1 MSMRELTFAQ
11 AIREALD
18 EEMER
23 DERIIVLGEDV
34 GVWGGVFRVTEG
46 LFQKY
51 GPDRVIDTPLSEE
64 GFVGLA
70 VGAAM
75 TGMHPVPEIM
85 FGDFV
90 TLVMDQLVNQAAK
103 MRYMTGGQIQVP
115 LTVRATM
122 GGGRSSGAQHSQSWH
137 AWFAH
142 VPGLKVAVP
151 STPYDAKGLLKTA
164 LRDPNPILF
173 FEDKLMYAKVKG
185 EVPTGEYTI
194 PFGQAEVKRAGTDV
208 TVIALS
214 RMIHPALSAAERLA
228 SEGISVEVIDPRTLT
243 PLDQDTIVNS
253 VAKTG
258 GAVIVDEGY
267 QRFGVTGELAAT
279 VAYGAFDYLDAPVE
293 RLGALDV
300 PIPFTPALEFTT
312 IPDED
317 KIIGAVRRVLEGRK
331 RVWTRKS

>member
-18 EEMER
+18 QEMAQ

-34 GVWGGVFRVTEG
+34 GAWGGVFRTTEG

-64 GFVGLA
+64 GFVGMA

-85 FGDFV
+85 FGDFI

-103 MRYMTGGQIQVP
+103 MRYMTGGQVQVP

-142 VPGLKVAVP
+142 VPGLKVVVP
-151 STPYDAKGLLKTA
+151 STPYDAKGLLTTA
-164 LRDPNPILF
+164 LRDPNPTLF
-173 FEDKLMYAKVKG
+173 FEDKVMYTKVKG
-185 EVPTGEYTI
+185 EVPETEYAI
-194 PFGQAEVKRAGTDV
+194 PFGVADIKRAGTDV

-214 RMIHPALSAAERLA
+214 RMVHTALTAAEKLA
-228 SEGISVEVIDPRTLT
+228 ADGISVEVIDPRTLN
-243 PLDQDTIVNS
+243 PLDKDTIIES
-253 VAKTG
+253 VVKTG

-267 QRFGVTGELAAT
+267 ENFGVTAELAAI
-279 VAYGAFDYLDAPVE
+279 VAYGAFDHLDAPVE
-293 RLGALDV
+293 RVGAMNV
-300 PIPFTPALEFTT
+300 PIPFTPNLEFAT

-317 KIIGAVRRVLEGRK
+317 KVISAVQRVMQGRK
-331 RVWTRKS
+331 RVWTQKS

>member
-1 MSMRELTFAQ
+1 MSTRELTFAQ

-18 EEMER
+18 EEMGR
-23 DERIIVLGEDV
+23 DERIFVLGEDV
-34 GVWGGVFRVTEG
+34 GVWGGVFRTTEG

-51 GPDRVIDTPLSEE
+51 GPERVIDTPLSEE

-75 TGMHPVPEIM
+75 TGLHPVPEIM
-85 FGDFV
+85 FGDFI

-103 MRYMTGGQIQVP
+103 MRYMTGGQVQVP
-115 LTVRATM
+115 ITVRATM

-142 VPGLKVAVP
+142 VPGLKVVVP

-164 LRDPNPILF
+164 LREPNPVIF
-173 FEDKLMYAKVKG
+173 FEDKVMYHKIKG
-185 EVPTGEYTI
+185 PVPEGEYLI
-194 PFGQAEVKRAGTDV
+194 PFGQADIKRAGQDV
-208 TVIALS
+208 TLIALS
-214 RMIHPALSAAERLA
+214 RMVHTALAAAERLA
-228 SEGISVEVIDPRTLT
+228 AEGIQAEVIDPRTLT
-243 PLDQDTIVNS
+243 PLDDKTLIQS

-258 GAVIVDEGY
+258 GAVIIDEGY
-267 QRFGVTGELAAT
+267 NHFGVTAELAAT
-279 VAYGAFDYLDAPVE
+279 VAYGAFDYLDAPIE

-300 PIPFTPALEFTT
+300 PIPFSPVLEFAT

-317 KIIGAVRRVLEGRK
+317 KIIAAVHRVLDGR
-331 RVWTRKS
+331 RPA

>member
-1 MSMRELTFAQ
+1 MSTRELTFAQ

-18 EEMER
+18 EEMAR

-34 GVWGGVFRVTEG
+34 GAWGGVFRTTEG

-51 GPDRVIDTPLSEE
+51 GPERVIDTPLSEE
-64 GFVGLA
+64 GFVGLS

-75 TGMHPVPEIM
+75 TGFHPVPEIM
-85 FGDFV
+85 FGDFI

-142 VPGLKVAVP
+142 VPGLKVVIP

-164 LRDPNPILF
+164 LREPNPVIF
-173 FEDKLMYAKVKG
+173 FEDKVMYAKVKG
-185 EVPTGEYTI
+185 PVPEEEYCI
-194 PFGQAEVKRAGTDV
+194 PFGQADIKRAGKDITL
-208 TVIALS
+208 IAIS
-214 RMIHPALSAAERLA
+214 RMIHPTLAAAEKLA
-228 SEGISVEVIDPRTLT
+228 AEGIEAEVVDPRTLT
-243 PLDQDTIVNS
+243 PLDESTLIES
-253 VAKTG
+253 VKKTG

-267 QRFGVTGELAAT
+267 QHFGATAELAAA

-293 RLGALDV
+293 RLGAMDV
-300 PIPFTPALEFTT
+300 PIPFTPVLENAT
-312 IPDED
+312 IPDEN
-317 KIIGAVRRVLEGRK
+317 KIIAAVHRVLEGR
-331 RVWTRKS
+331 RGA

>member
-1 MSMRELTFAQ
+1 MSTRELTFAQ

-18 EEMER
+18 EEMAR
-23 DERIIVLGEDV
+23 DERIFILGEDV
-34 GVWGGVFRVTEG
+34 GAWGGVFRTTES

-51 GPDRVIDTPLSEE
+51 GGERVIDTPLSEE

-85 FGDFV
+85 FGDFI
-90 TLVMDQLVNQAAK
+90 TLAMDQIVNQAAK
-103 MRYMTGGQIQVP
+103 MRYMTGGQVQVP
-115 LTVRATM
+115 ITIRATM

-142 VPGLKVAVP
+142 VPGLKVVLP

-164 LRDPNPILF
+164 LREPNPVLF
-173 FEDKLMYAKVKG
+173 FEDKVMYHKIKG
-185 EVPTGEYTI
+185 PVPEEEYLI
-194 PFGQAEVKRAGTDV
+194 PFGKADIKREGTDV
-208 TVIALS
+208 TLVALS
-214 RMIHPALSAAERLA
+214 RMIHPTLAAAERLA
-228 SEGISVEVIDPRTLT
+228 AEGINAEVIDPRTLT
-243 PLDQDTIVNS
+243 PLDEETLIKS

-267 QRFGVTGELAAT
+267 THFGATAELAA
-279 VAYGAFDYLDAPVE
+279 VIAYGAFDYLDAPIE
-293 RLGALDV
+293 RLGAMDV
-300 PIPFTPALEFTT
+300 PIPFSPVLEFAT

-317 KIIGAVRRVLEGRK
+317 KIIAAAHRIVEGR
-331 RVWTRKS
+331 RR

>member
-1 MSMRELTFAQ
+1 MSTRELTFAQ

-18 EEMER
+18 EELAR
-23 DERIIVLGEDV
+23 DNRLFILGEDV
-34 GVWGGVFRVTEG
+34 GAWGGVFRTTEG
-46 LFQKY
+46 LYQKY
-51 GPDRVIDTPLSEE
+51 GPERVIDTPLSEE

-75 TGMHPVPEIM
+75 TGYHPVAEIM
-85 FGDFV
+85 FGDFI

-103 MRYMTGGQIQVP
+103 LRYMTGGQARVP

-142 VPGLKVAVP
+142 VPGLKVVVP
-151 STPYDAKGLLKTA
+151 STPYDGKGLLKTA
-164 LRDPNPILF
+164 LRDPNPVIF
-173 FEDKLMYAKVKG
+173 FEDKVMYAKVKG
-185 EVPTGEYTI
+185 PVPEEEYTL
-194 PFGQAEVKRAGTDV
+194 PFGQADVKRAGSDV

-214 RMIHPALSAAERLA
+214 RMVHPALAAAERLA
-228 SEGISVEVIDPRTLT
+228 AEGISAEVIDPRTLT
-243 PLDQDTIVNS
+243 PLDEATLIAS

-267 QRFGVTGELAAT
+267 NRFGATAELAA
-279 VAYGAFDYLDAPVE
+279 VLAYGAFDYLDAPVE

-300 PIPFTPALEFTT
+300 PIPFSPPLEFAT
-312 IPDED
+312 IPDEA
-317 KIIGAVRRVLEGRK
+317 KIIAAVHRVLDGR
-331 RVWTRKS
+331 RR

>member
-1 MSMRELTFAQ
+1 MSTRELTFAQ

-18 EEMER
+18 EEMAR

-34 GVWGGVFRVTEG
+34 GAWGGVFRTTEG

-51 GPDRVIDTPLSEE
+51 GPERVIDTPLSEE
-64 GFVGLA
+64 GFVGLS

-75 TGMHPVPEIM
+75 TGFHPVPEIM
-85 FGDFV
+85 FGDFI

-103 MRYMTGGQIQVP
+103 MRYMTGGQIQMP

-142 VPGLKVAVP
+142 VPGLKVVVP

-164 LRDPNPILF
+164 LREPNPVIF
-173 FEDKLMYAKVKG
+173 FEDKVMYAKVKG
-185 EVPTGEYTI
+185 PVPEEEYCI
-194 PFGQAEVKRAGTDV
+194 PFGQADIKRAGKDV
-208 TVIALS
+208 TLIAIS
-214 RMIHPALSAAERLA
+214 RMIHPTLAAAEKLA
-228 SEGISVEVIDPRTLT
+228 AEGIDAEVIDPRTLT
-243 PLDQDTIVNS
+243 PLDKSTLIES
-253 VAKTG
+253 VKKTS

-267 QRFGVTGELAAT
+267 QHFGATAELAST
-279 VAYGAFDYLDAPVE
+279 IAYGAFDYLDAPVE

-300 PIPFTPALEFTT
+300 PIPFTPVLENAT
-312 IPDED
+312 IPDET
-317 KIIGAVRRVLEGRK
+317 KIIAAVHRVLEGR
-331 RVWTRKS
+331 RSA